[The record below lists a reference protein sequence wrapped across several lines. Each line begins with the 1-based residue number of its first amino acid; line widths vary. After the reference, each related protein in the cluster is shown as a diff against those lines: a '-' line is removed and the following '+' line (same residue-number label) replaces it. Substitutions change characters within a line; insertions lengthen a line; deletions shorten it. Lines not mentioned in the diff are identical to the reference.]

1 VGFARV
7 KNKKSIWRAKPQS
20 RQGLRKSNQS
30 DHKFFAPAFRPP
42 TVGRQAGLCALPAA
56 VGFARVKNKKSIWR
70 AKPPSRQGLRK
81 SNQSDY
87 NFFAPAFRPPT
98 VGRRTSNAPIIPTQ
112 IHQEAMGTDGYF

>member
-7 KNKKSIWRAKPQS
+7 KNKKSIWRAKPQSQSAAAESQTNQTTISLRLCAFARRKKKKRISLAKPQS

-30 DHKFFAPAFRPP
+30 DHKFFAPAFR
-42 TVGRQAGLCALPAA
+42 L
-56 VGFARVKNKKSIWR
+56 
-70 AKPPSRQGLRK
+70 
-81 SNQSDY
+81 
-87 NFFAPAFRPPT
+87 PT